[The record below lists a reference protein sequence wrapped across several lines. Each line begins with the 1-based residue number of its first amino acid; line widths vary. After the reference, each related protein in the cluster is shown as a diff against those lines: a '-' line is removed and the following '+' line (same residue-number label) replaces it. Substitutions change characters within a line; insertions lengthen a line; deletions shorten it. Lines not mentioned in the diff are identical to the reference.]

1 MWFFQS
7 SPRSSLVTALLV
19 TPVWLVLRLLLEP
32 EPIVWLEP
40 VLVFLLALGLHR
52 LSTHLSNR
60 YKNPNALLMFA
71 VLGTFVFQMVI
82 LLLAAL
88 LKLRFGAFV
97 FLLDAVY
104 WSPLLHAAFLKS
116 PASESLKSVSN
127 LESKP
132 VDGE

>member
-1 MWFFQS
+1 MDNKVQILENRESMWFFQS

-32 EPIVWLEP
+32 EPLFWLEP
-40 VLVFLLALGLHR
+40 VVVFGLALGLHR
-52 LSTHLSNR
+52 LSTQLSSR

-71 VLGTFVFQMVI
+71 VLGTFVFQMLI
-82 LLLAAL
+82 LVLAAV

-104 WSPLLHAAFLKS
+104 WSPLLHAAFFGAKPKS
-116 PASESLKSVSN
+116 S
-127 LESKP
+127 
-132 VDGE
+132 

>member
-1 MWFFQS
+1 MPNMWFFQS

-19 TPVWLVLRLLLEP
+19 TPVWLLLRLLLEP

-40 VLVFLLALGLHR
+40 VLVFGLALGLHR
-52 LSTHLSNR
+52 LSTHLSSR
-60 YKNPNALLMFA
+60 YRNPNALLMFA
-71 VLGTFVFQMVI
+71 VLGTFVFQIVI

-104 WSPLLHAAFLKS
+104 WSPLLHAAFFGRGNRPKS
-116 PASESLKSVSN
+116 S
-127 LESKP
+127 
-132 VDGE
+132 